1 LRLQE
6 KVILITG
13 GSGGLGSATAVRCA
27 QEGAK
32 AVYVTYFGSA
42 PKAELTARAVT
53 EAGSVGYA
61 LKVDLRSK
69 AEIVRTADLIKERS
83 GRIDGVACYA
93 GYPMDKEIWLGD
105 FLALTEEHLRK
116 PVDADLLGSL
126 FTAQA
131 VLPFML
137 DQKAGSIVLVSST
150 PGLVGDI
157 AGIPYALAKAAIA
170 NLAKCLAKVYGPSG
184 IRVNAISPGSIAT
197 PANLAGLSGTDYEML
212 ANETSLR
219 RFGTPL
225 EVANLAIHLLSDESS
240 FRTGQIDVCDGG
252 TVFR

>member
-1 LRLQE
+1 MRLRD
-6 KVILITG
+6 KVLLITG

-27 QEGAK
+27 EEGAK

-42 PKAELTARAVT
+42 PKADLTARAVND
-53 EAGSVGYA
+53 AGSIGYA
-61 LKVDLRSK
+61 VQADVRSK
-69 AEIVRTADLIKERS
+69 ADMVRIAALIKERS

-93 GYPMDKEIWLGD
+93 GHPMDKEIWLGN
-105 FLALTEEHLRK
+105 FHTLTEEQVRK
-116 PVDADLLGSL
+116 PLESDLLGSV

-150 PGLVGDI
+150 PGLVGDT

-184 IRVNAISPGSIAT
+184 IRINAIAPGSIAT
-197 PANLAGLSGTDYEML
+197 AANLAAISGSDYELL
-212 ANETSLR
+212 ANEASLR
-219 RFGTPL
+219 RFGTPV

-240 FRTGQIDVCDGG
+240 FRTGQIAVCDGG